1 VSCLQY
7 WEGLSIIK
15 EGLAAPLRKLQDK
28 LQEREDRLQDTDGA
42 ESHGH
47 APETS
52 EQVQQVEADNDVSPR
67 LSPPR
72 NRRNR
77 RNEPPPLEPPHTSTA
92 GHGGRQTQRAAAT
105 RKPSGQASF
114 VYLFV

>member
-1 VSCLQY
+1 MSCLQY

-42 ESHGH
+42 GSHGH
-47 APETS
+47 APETC
-52 EQVQQVEADNDVSPR
+52 EQVQQVEADTDF
-67 LSPPR
+67 SPPR

-77 RNEPPPLEPPHTSTA
+77 RNEPHPVEPPHTSTA
-92 GHGGRQTQRAAAT
+92 GHGGRHTQRAAAT
-105 RKPSGQASF
+105 KKTTGQAAF
-114 VYLFV
+114 V